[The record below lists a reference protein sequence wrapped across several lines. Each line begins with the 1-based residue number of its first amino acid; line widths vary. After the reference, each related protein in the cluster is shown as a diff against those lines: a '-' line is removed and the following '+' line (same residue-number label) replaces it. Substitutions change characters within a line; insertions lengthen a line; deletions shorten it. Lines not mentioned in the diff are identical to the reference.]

1 MTASAEKLLQ
11 RVLDLDETDR
21 ASIAGAL
28 IESLHAAD
36 SAHPEAAIKVEKMDA
51 VIARRVGELESGAV
65 QTLSESKA
73 RERLFR
79 GFEHETHRLS

>member
-1 MTASAEKLLQ
+1 MTASAEQLLQ

-28 IESLHAAD
+28 IESLH
-36 SAHPEAAIKVEKMDA
+36 SASSSQHWAERTVEEFDA
-51 VIARRVGELESGAV
+51 VIARRVQELESGAV
-65 QTLSESKA
+65 QVLSESDA

-79 GFEHETHRLS
+79 GFE